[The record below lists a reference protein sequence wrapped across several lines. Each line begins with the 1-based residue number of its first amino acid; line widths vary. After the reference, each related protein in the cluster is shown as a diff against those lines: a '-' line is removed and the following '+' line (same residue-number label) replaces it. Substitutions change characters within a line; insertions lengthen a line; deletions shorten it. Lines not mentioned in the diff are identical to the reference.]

1 MHRIPAIQIMS
12 GDHHRGPNIIESGRV
27 SNLEERDLVE
37 IIVDNGS
44 LPSSVPAISQFEVSY
59 MLGTE
64 RFTKS
69 VKKGTTVEEFKESLK
84 FIHRRSQIAAV
95 ANHEGYI
102 IAEED
107 DLEEWL
113 SRSTGK
119 PFRVLPT
126 KQVQC
131 H

>member
-1 MHRIPAIQIMS
+1 MW
-12 GDHHRGPNIIESGRV
+12 GDHLRGPNIIESGRV
-27 SNLEERDLVE
+27 SSLEEHDLVE
-37 IIVDNGS
+37 IVVDNGS
-44 LPSSVPAISQFEVSY
+44 LPPAIPVVSQFDVSY

-64 RFTKS
+64 RFTKP

-95 ANHEGYI
+95 ANHEGHI

-107 DLEEWL
+107 DLEAWL

-119 PFRVLPT
+119 PFRILPA
-126 KQVQC
+126 KKA
-131 H
+131 